1 MTADKKTISIR
12 LDPGTW
18 TVLERFAQ
26 TLEQKP
32 EEWVAQM
39 IRLWLGQPKAEDM
52 ANLTDRL
59 RRLEAPVRSW
69 PEMERG
75 MMRACIGKD

>member
-1 MTADKKTISIR
+1 MAADNKSISIG
-12 LDPGTW
+12 LDRHTW
-18 TVLERFAQ
+18 AVLERF
-26 TLEQKP
+26 TEKLEQKP
-32 EEWVAQM
+32 EEWIAQM
-39 IRLWLGQPKAEDM
+39 VRLWLGHPKAEDM
-52 ANLTDRL
+52 ANLTRRL